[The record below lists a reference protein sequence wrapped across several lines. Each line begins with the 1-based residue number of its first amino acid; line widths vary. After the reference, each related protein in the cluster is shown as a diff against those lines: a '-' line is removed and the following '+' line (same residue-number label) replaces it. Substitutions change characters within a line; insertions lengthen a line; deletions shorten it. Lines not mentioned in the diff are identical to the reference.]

1 MYIIS
6 KFKDY
11 YDIGSGLGIDKTNVY
26 KRVEEALT
34 LNDINNEHPDLNAFE
49 SPGHRRIYYSRLN
62 YFKPY
67 IKNYT
72 SRTSRR
78 VYMYSDW
85 LFKKHIIA
93 VCGKLYSVLLF
104 TEESTSSS
112 KCHIFHNYDQ
122 VKEHLIKNGK
132 SVPKKDSFKG
142 KNFCLF
148 DRLFI
153 NNEVLESDIN
163 IFYKTPI
170 LSYTLSSRYDESI
183 KLTLNP
189 ELNKFEFYRVL
200 DPYTMFQEVSMY
212 NSGVLTNTED
222 NMVQI
227 SDEDKKFAKGFDD
240 YSFKKLPTKRKFK
253 RRIKGRC

>member
-11 YDIGSGLGIDKTNVY
+11 YDIGSSLGIDKTNVY
-26 KRVEEALT
+26 KRVEESLT
-34 LNDINNEHPDLNAFE
+34 LNDINNKLQNEHPDLNAFR
-49 SPGHRRIYYSRLN
+49 SSGHRRINYSKLN
-62 YFKPY
+62 YFKSY
-67 IKNYT
+67 TKNYI
-72 SRTSRR
+72 SHTSRR
-78 VYMYSDW
+78 VYMNSDR

-112 KCHIFHNYDQ
+112 KCHIFHNYEQ
-122 VKEHLIKNGK
+122 VKEHLIKNGEP
-132 SVPKKDSFKG
+132 VPEKDSFKG

-148 DRLFI
+148 DRLFFK
-153 NNEVLESDIN
+153 NEVIESDIN

-170 LSYTLSSRYDESI
+170 LSYTFSI
-183 KLTLNP
+183 YNGFTLTLNP
-189 ELNKFEFYRVL
+189 ELNKFEFFKVL

-227 SDEDKKFAKGFDD
+227 SDEDKKVAKGFDN
-240 YSFKKLPTKRKFK
+240 YSFKKLPTKK
-253 RRIKGRC
+253 R